1 MPRGGYRPGGS
12 GPQPGSGRP
21 KKGEQPVAKMVLTE
35 AMLTGMSP
43 LEYMLSV
50 MRDPTAD
57 AARRDRMA
65 QCAAPYVHARA
76 EATGKKAQAEE
87 IAATAE
93 RGTDWEQLLAN

>member
-1 MPRGGYRPGGS
+1 MPKGGPRPGA
-12 GPQPGSGRP
+12 GRP
-21 KKGEQPVAKMVLTE
+21 RKVDAIPAKLVLTE
-35 AMLTGMSP
+35 AMLIGMSP

-50 MRDPTAD
+50 MRDQSAD

-76 EATGKKAQAEE
+76 EVAGKKQQADE

>member
-1 MPRGGYRPGGS
+1 MPKGGPRPGA
-12 GPQPGSGRP
+12 GRP
-21 KKGEQPVAKMVLTE
+21 RKVDAIPAKLVLTE
-35 AMLTGMSP
+35 AMLIGMSP

-50 MRDPTAD
+50 MRDQSAD

-76 EATGKKAQAEE
+76 DAPGKKQQADE